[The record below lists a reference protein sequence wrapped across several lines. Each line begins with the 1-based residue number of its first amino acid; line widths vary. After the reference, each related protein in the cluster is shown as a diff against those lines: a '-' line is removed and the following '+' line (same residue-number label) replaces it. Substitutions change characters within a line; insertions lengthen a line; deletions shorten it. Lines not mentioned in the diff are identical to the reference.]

1 MQLPAHTDVSDNFQI
16 VAKELK
22 QVQTIIF
29 EQTITL
35 CDDDAVQR
43 LVGSF
48 NVRGGKMI
56 RPALLL
62 LCGACCGRIT
72 DRHIQTAAI
81 MEILHNATL
90 LHDDVIDEGQIRRGE
105 ATANRIYGNE
115 AAVLL
120 GDFLL
125 SCAFKMCTSL
135 ESEIIKVISTTA
147 ARICE
152 GELRQ
157 TIHKRDWN
165 LSEAEYLE
173 IITEKSAALFST
185 CCRLGGYLSGAEKS
199 QIQSLS
205 DYGLNFGIA
214 FQIADDLVD
223 ITGDENA
230 SGKTLGSDVDS
241 NKPTLPL
248 IFMLSKLD
256 ERERAEL
263 IKQLN
268 AEKSD
273 SRKIKTYHGLPA
285 RDNTARMAVLLKACG
300 GIEYVRDK
308 IHTFVDNAVKSI
320 TDFTNSKAKKALIET
335 ACSVG
340 NVTRASS
347 P

>member
-1 MQLPAHTDVSDNFQI
+1 MQMPAHIDISNNFKLI
-16 VAKELK
+16 ANELK

-29 EQTITL
+29 EQTDAL
-35 CDDDAVQR
+35 CRDKSLGR
-43 LVGSF
+43 LVRSF
-48 NVRGGKMI
+48 NVRSGKMI

-62 LCGACCGRIT
+62 LCGACCGEIT
-72 DRHIQTAAI
+72 DKHIQTAAI
-81 MEILHNATL
+81 MELLHNATL

-105 ATANRIYGNE
+105 ATVNRIYGNE

-125 SCAFKMCTSL
+125 SRAFKMCTSL
-135 ESEIIKVISTTA
+135 ESEIIKIISATA

-185 CCRLGGYLSGAEKS
+185 CCRLGGYLSGAKKR

-230 SGKTLGSDVDS
+230 SGKTLGSDVDR

-248 IFMLSKLD
+248 IHILGRLNEQSKGRLSA
-256 ERERAEL
+256 ERTEL
-263 IKQLN
+263 IEGLDN
-268 AEKSD
+268 RKSD
-273 SRKIKTYHGLPA
+273 SKKIKDILES
-285 RDNTARMAVLLKACG
+285 CG
-300 GIEYVRDK
+300 GMEYVRDK
-308 IHTFVDNAVKSI
+308 IQTFTEKCVKSI
-320 TDFTNSKAKKALIET
+320 IDLPDSEAKKALIET

>member
-1 MQLPAHTDVSDNFQI
+1 MQVPAQTDISNNFKL
-16 VAKELK
+16 VANELE
-22 QVQTIIF
+22 QVRDIIF
-29 EQTITL
+29 EQTDTL
-35 CDDDAVQR
+35 LSDESLGR
-43 LVGSF
+43 LIRSF
-48 NVRGGKMI
+48 NIRSGKMI

-62 LCGACCGRIT
+62 LCGACCGQIA

-81 MEILHNATL
+81 MELLHNATL

-105 ATANRIYGNE
+105 ATVNSVFGNE

-125 SCAFKMCTSL
+125 SRVFKMCSFL
-135 ESEIIKVISTTA
+135 ESEIIKIISNTA

-157 TIHKRDWN
+157 TVHKRNWS
-165 LSEAEYLE
+165 LSQAEYIE
-173 IITEKSAALFST
+173 IITEKTAALFST
-185 CCRLGGYLSGAEKS
+185 CCRLGGYLAGAEES

-223 ITGDENA
+223 IAGDENA
-230 SGKTLGSDVDS
+230 SGKTLGSDVDR

-248 IFMLSKLD
+248 IYLLGRLD
-256 ERERAEL
+256 EQERGEL
-263 IKQLN
+263 IKEFN

-273 SRKIKTYHGLPA
+273 SKKIKG
-285 RDNTARMAVLLKACG
+285 MCEACG
-300 GIEYVRDK
+300 GIEYVRVQ
-308 IHTFVDNAVKSI
+308 IRTFAEKCVKSI
-320 TDFTNSKAKKALIET
+320 TDFADSKAKKALIEA

-340 NVTRASS
+340 NIMS
-347 P
+347 